1 MPYYIKDPKRDPN
14 FDNHLYETHNK
25 DPEKGCRFL
34 RAWAALESDLSGDR
48 RSLAWVT
55 D

>member
-1 MPYYIKDPKRDPN
+1 MCKTGTERLRLY
-14 FDNHLYETHNK
+14 LYETHNK